1 MLRILDVRK
10 SFGAEV
16 ALAGVTLEVGE
27 TEFVSF
33 LGPSGCGKTTL
44 LRVIA
49 GLEVPDSGSVW
60 LGSEQFVGENRYVPP
75 ERRDLGMVFQSYALW
90 PHMTVY
96 DNLAYPMRVRK
107 VRRPDIEQRVMSMLT
122 SLSLTGLAQRRPSEL
137 SGGQQQ
143 RVALGRALI
152 THPRALLLDEPLSN
166 VDAKVRQE
174 MRTEVRRVQQEA
186 GVGAIYVTHD
196 QSEALA
202 MSDRIVVMRHGS
214 IEQVGTPEEVYNTP
228 ATRFVAEFIG
238 ACVLSGRVV
247 AGGEKSCVRVDS
259 LETEVPVKSP
269 LTLGQRVSLAVHRE
283 RVRIVAPGTP
293 GAGRARALVTSFLGE
308 RIEVELETGGA
319 RLRGLLQPGT
329 APPKMGDEVG
339 VLLDP
344 GVALVAEERD
354 GEGAGV
360 DGPQVMEVRV

>member
-122 SLSLTGLAQRRPSEL
+122 SLSLTCRPTMPAS
-137 SGGQQQ
+137 
-143 RVALGRALI
+143 
-152 THPRALLLDEPLSN
+152 
-166 VDAKVRQE
+166 
-174 MRTEVRRVQQEA
+174 A
-186 GVGAIYVTHD
+186 GTSVG
-196 QSEALA
+196 
-202 MSDRIVVMRHGS
+202 
-214 IEQVGTPEEVYNTP
+214 
-228 ATRFVAEFIG
+228 
-238 ACVLSGRVV
+238 
-247 AGGEKSCVRVDS
+247 
-259 LETEVPVKSP
+259 
-269 LTLGQRVSLAVHRE
+269 
-283 RVRIVAPGTP
+283 
-293 GAGRARALVTSFLGE
+293 
-308 RIEVELETGGA
+308 
-319 RLRGLLQPGT
+319 
-329 APPKMGDEVG
+329 
-339 VLLDP
+339 
-344 GVALVAEERD
+344 
-354 GEGAGV
+354 
-360 DGPQVMEVRV
+360 